1 MPAQCLEIDAE
12 HPLVRERADALV
24 RSTYSSAEAARALF
38 EYVRDEIAYTF
49 RWQEGPADAW
59 PPTAVFR
66 ASTTL
71 ARGTG
76 MCIQK
81 AVLLCAL
88 ARAAGLTARISFQSV
103 RDYRLPR
110 ELVALMG
117 DVLTPHGLT
126 TIRINRRAVRLDPSL
141 DRNLCERKGYRLTE
155 FSARKHALLPAVDTA
170 GNPHFEILE
179 ELGEFDV
186 FPMDLVMARFEARF
200 RDLDVAAVRAY
211 IERTA
216 ATM

>member
-1 MPAQCLEIDAE
+1 VQD
-12 HPLVRERADALV
+12 RAAALT
-24 RSTYSSAEAARALF
+24 RCAKSPTEAARALF
-38 EYVRDEIAYTF
+38 EFVRDDIAYTF
-49 RWQEGPADAW
+49 RWQEGSAGPADAW

-88 ARAAGLTARISFQSV
+88 ARAAGFTARIRFQSV
-103 RDYRLPR
+103 RDHRLPR
-110 ELVALMG
+110 ELAALMG
-117 DVLTPHGLT
+117 DVLTPHGLSSIT
-126 TIRINRRAVRLDPSL
+126 INRRAVRLDPSL
-141 DRNLCERKGYRLTE
+141 DRSLCERKGYRLTE
-155 FSARKHALLPAVDTA
+155 FSARKHALLPALDVA
-170 GNPHFEILE
+170 GNPHFDVLE
-179 ELGEFDV
+179 ELGEFEV

-211 IERTA
+211 IDRTA